1 MKRIERE
8 AIETLNKASSL
19 ITDDGST
26 TGSNTSAGRVS
37 EHDSASE
44 IDPPPN
50 TVGKNENSP
59 GAEIWGIG
67 KSKL

>member
-1 MKRIERE
+1 MKRIESE
-8 AIETLNKASSL
+8 AIETLNKARSL
-19 ITDDGST
+19 ITDDDST
-26 TGSNTSAGRVS
+26 IGSNTSAGRV
-37 EHDSASE
+37 DSATE
-44 IDPPPN
+44 LDPPPN